1 LASTQDP
8 SLRRHF
14 FAACLNNTF
23 WGRISATERTGTLRG
38 SLFAAGMALA
48 LAGPSFANPAM
59 TGAPVTM
66 HAAPNGKSRVVQRIP
81 ANAEID
87 LSTCGR
93 GWCQA
98 SWRHLSGYIP
108 AEAVV
113 LGPPPATAP
122 GNEMPPPVLSA
133 TPTNVAPPTRQ
144 WTGPY
149 VGTNFG
155 FGSGSW

>member
-38 SLFAAGMALA
+38 SLFAAGMSLA
-48 LAGPSFANPAM
+48 LAGPSFSNPAM

-144 WTGPY
+144 RTGPY

>member
-14 FAACLNNTF
+14 FAAYLNNTF

>member
-1 LASTQDP
+1 
-8 SLRRHF
+8 
-14 FAACLNNTF
+14 
-23 WGRISATERTGTLRG
+23 LRG
-38 SLFAAGMALA
+38 SLLAAGVALA
-48 LAGPSFANPAM
+48 FAGPSFASPAM

-108 AEAVV
+108 AEIVV
-113 LGPPPATAP
+113 LGPPPATLP
-122 GNEMPPPVLSA
+122 GNAMPPPVVNA
-133 TPTNVAPPTRQ
+133 QPTYVTPPVWR
-144 WTGPY
+144 WTGAY

-155 FGSGSW
+155 FGDGGW

>member
-1 LASTQDP
+1 
-8 SLRRHF
+8 
-14 FAACLNNTF
+14 
-23 WGRISATERTGTLRG
+23 
-38 SLFAAGMALA
+38 MALA
-48 LAGPSFANPAM
+48 FAGPSFASPAM

-108 AEAVV
+108 AEIVV
-113 LGPPPATAP
+113 LGPPPATLP
-122 GNEMPPPVLSA
+122 RNEMPPPAVYAL
-133 TPTNVAPPTRQ
+133 PTYVAPPAWR
-144 WTGPY
+144 WTGAY
-149 VGTNFG
+149 VGGNFG
-155 FGSGSW
+155 FGSGGW

>member
-1 LASTQDP
+1 LASTLDP

-59 TGAPVTM
+59 TGAPVRM

-81 ANAEID
+81 ANAEIE

-113 LGPPPATAP
+113 LGPPPATGP

>member
-1 LASTQDP
+1 LASTLDP

-38 SLFAAGMALA
+38 SLFAAGMSLA